1 MKAKHGNPP
10 QCRGYTDQD
19 ICDYA
24 HHLWLQSGMR
34 FDGDPWAEA
43 NACLA
48 ANLPPASSDVCAPR
62 LVTSPSARQ
71 PRRRSTLRPT
81 SRKRALAR

>member
-1 MKAKHGNPP
+1 MKAKHGSTP
-10 QCRGYTDQD
+10 QRRGYTEQD

-43 NACLA
+43 SACLA
-48 ANLPPASSDVCAPR
+48 ANLPPAPADAFAPGV
-62 LVTSPSARQ
+62 VTTPSARQ
-71 PRRRSTLRPT
+71 ARRPTSPHPT